1 MKKSTHALGRRLAAA
16 LVTVGIIGGLG
27 TAVPSAHE
35 GQLHVLMGTVTMA
48 AADHLMLRTVE
59 GRELTVQVNERTPI
73 RSAAP
78 ITNVQDI
85 TAGTRVVV
93 TAKEN
98 KPKIFTAELVRVGT
112 SASPARQ
119 APAGDRSA
127 EATIA
132 TWLGQYDAAF
142 NAKDLAKL
150 GAFYHPDVTIYEGAG
165 INNGWA
171 DYRDNH
177 LGPELN
183 AFQNPQLIHRDLKVT
198 LLPGDRSAYVT
209 SRYTLT
215 AKTSTRDVDAE
226 GLATY
231 VLVKAADGTWQIR
244 HSHTSS
250 RPRRPRP

>member
-1 MKKSTHALGRRLAAA
+1 MKRSTEALGRRLTAA
-16 LVTVGIIGGLG
+16 LVTVGIIGGMG

-35 GQLHVLMGTVTMA
+35 GHVHVVMGTVTMA

-59 GRELTVQVNERTPI
+59 GKELTVQVNQRTTI

-78 ITNVQDI
+78 INAVQDI
-85 TAGTRVVV
+85 TAGTRVVI
-93 TAKEN
+93 TAREN

-119 APAGDRSA
+119 APRGDRTA
-127 EATIA
+127 EAAIA

-150 GAFYHPDVTIYEGAG
+150 GAFYHPEVTIYEGAG

-171 DYRDNH
+171 DYRDHH
-177 LGPELN
+177 LGPELE
-183 AFQNPQLIHRDLKVT
+183 AFQNPQLTHQDLKVN

-215 AKTSTRDVDAE
+215 AKTTAREIDAE

-231 VLVKAADGTWQIR
+231 VLIQTAEGGWQIR